1 MFIIT
6 GENHAAQFVL
16 REGEIVALTYRLLR
30 GPDALPS
37 MSSFTAGRY
46 RFQDETMDR
55 TDPGLPQT
63 ADLLALLSAEPAGK
77 TAAAPTDAPP
87 TAKIP
92 DSLRLLIERELA
104 EFLGPMASLIC
115 EEHFE
120 QVSHPGSPM
129 SLTRLVEAIAQ
140 EIRDPAKEADFKR
153 RVLSSLK
160 DNA

>member
-1 MFIIT
+1 
-6 GENHAAQFVL
+6 
-16 REGEIVALTYRLLR
+16 
-30 GPDALPS
+30 
-37 MSSFTAGRY
+37 
-46 RFQDETMDR
+46 
-55 TDPGLPQT
+55 
-63 ADLLALLSAEPAGK
+63 
-77 TAAAPTDAPP
+77 
-87 TAKIP
+87 
-92 DSLRLLIERELA
+92 
-104 EFLGPMASLIC
+104 LIC